1 MNIVSKQDY
10 WTTILNDLSQFGQI
24 TTEDPKFNEIADYV
38 WRVLQNTLILT
49 EDEKQIKHWEENGYQ
64 EFSSLDEAYE
74 RFGIEPEV

>member
-1 MNIVSKQDY
+1 MNIVLKEEY

-24 TTEDPKFNEIADYV
+24 STEDPKFNEIAEYV

-64 EFSSLDEAYE
+64 EFSSVEEAKEYFNTE
-74 RFGIEPEV
+74 D